1 MGSENVDWKLVPYIA
16 PGGSMVATAEDTAA
30 FVWAL
35 IDGTLFTPRQQELY
49 SSVYAYEHTG
59 LLPGYQSIV
68 RYHAD
73 IDAVVVLFTNESGA
87 DRWQRSADIYDRIVR
102 ILRNQSAVL
111 GIWGKRAK
119 AVRTL

>member
-1 MGSENVDWKLVPYIA
+1 
-16 PGGSMVATAEDTAA
+16 MVATAEDTAA